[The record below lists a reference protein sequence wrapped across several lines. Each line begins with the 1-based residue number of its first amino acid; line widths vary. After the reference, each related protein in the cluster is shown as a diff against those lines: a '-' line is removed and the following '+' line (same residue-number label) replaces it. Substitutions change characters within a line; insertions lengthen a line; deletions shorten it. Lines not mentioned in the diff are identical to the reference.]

1 MMRNGIQPRF
11 QEHETNGKE
20 NGAPSGT
27 SQRSLYDNERIDEE
41 VEDDDRDDDDEL
53 YEDAFDFEDSGRGSY
68 GANGHSGQT

>member
-1 MMRNGIQPRF
+1 MRNGIQSRF
-11 QEHETNGKE
+11 QEHETNGNE
-20 NGAPSGT
+20 NSAPSET

-68 GANGHSGQT
+68 GANGQSG